1 MLVRET
7 NIRANLMIRFYLK
20 KKKKKLSQII
30 IHEPNNNSILISK
43 IKHPNTP

>member
-7 NIRANLMIRFYLK
+7 NSHATVMIRLYLK